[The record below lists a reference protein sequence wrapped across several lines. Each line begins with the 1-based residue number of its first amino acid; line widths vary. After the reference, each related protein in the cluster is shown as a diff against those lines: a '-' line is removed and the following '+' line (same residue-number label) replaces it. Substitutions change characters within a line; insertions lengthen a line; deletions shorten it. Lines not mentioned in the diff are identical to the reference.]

1 TAGRARTVVSRSN
14 GKERYDVM
22 INPINAGGATAV
34 SSSALTAIAEG
45 AGVGRAAST
54 ARAASSDS
62 GRRGDHDA
70 VGART
75 RTEDI
80 TVVGNDYIDIAA
92 RAVAAQAAIAGG
104 GIAAY
109 AAIAAIAADLTRAAI
124 AAGAAITAS
133 PSSCITAVTTKATD
147 GVAADRGHHDAAVRR
162 RKVAI
167 AVHGDIDAAARGIAA
182 STTIAAERI

>member
-1 TAGRARTVVSRSN
+1 

-92 RAVAAQAAIAGG
+92 RAIAAITAVAGCC
-104 GIAAY
+104 ICAAAL

-167 AVHGDIDAAARGIAA
+167 AVHG
-182 STTIAAERI
+182 